1 MSSTWIVATTLPVAG
16 IELTLPPIIL
26 CIAGSD
32 PVMGA
37 GLQMD
42 ERICHLL
49 GCEFFGIPAVD
60 TVQSSYGLQAV
71 YPKEADAV
79 VANMRVALLSGR
91 VKAVK
96 TGALGNARVVRA
108 VAKFLLGHP
117 ELPLIVDP
125 IGKATLSV
133 STDVRLLTKRG
144 ERVLKEDLFPL
155 ASLVTPN
162 QSEYGAGED
171 YADISA
177 VLLTGG
183 HAEKAGS
190 LVEDILLRP
199 EQADV
204 LYTHPRVEGFTAV
217 HGTGCALSTA
227 IACRLALGDSLEE
240 ACGVGARLPG
250 LVGR

>member
-1 MSSTWIVATTLPVAG
+1 
-16 IELTLPPIIL
+16 
-26 CIAGSD
+26 
-32 PVMGA
+32 MGA

-60 TVQSSYGLQAV
+60 TVQSWYGLQAA

-96 TGALGNARVVRA
+96 TGALGNARVVHA
-108 VAKFLLGHP
+108 VATFLRSHS

-125 IGKATLSV
+125 VSKATLSV
-133 STDVRLLTKRG
+133 SAEVGLLTKRG
-144 ERVLKEDLFPL
+144 EGVLKKELFPL

-162 QSEYGAGED
+162 QGEYGAGED
-171 YADISA
+171 YADVSA

-183 HAEKAGS
+183 HAKEEGS
-190 LVEDILLRP
+190 LVEDVLLRP
-199 EQADV
+199 GQEDV
-204 LYTHPRVEGFTAV
+204 LYAHPRVEGFTVV

-240 ACGVGARLPG
+240 ACGIGASLPK
-250 LVGR
+250 LVSR